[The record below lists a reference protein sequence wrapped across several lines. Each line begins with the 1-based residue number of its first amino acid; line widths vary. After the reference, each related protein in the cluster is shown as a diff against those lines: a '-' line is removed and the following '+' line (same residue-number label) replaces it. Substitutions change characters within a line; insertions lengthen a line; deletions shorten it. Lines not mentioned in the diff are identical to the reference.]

1 MHYSKTTGISSHG
14 PGENT
19 SVARGSSNA
28 NQHGSRKGHSTTTCV
43 GEILEDNY
51 EAQEAGLM
59 TAITA
64 NDMSAAFDLVDHQIL
79 AEKFRLENVGQE
91 ALTWIKGFL
100 ADRTQLVTVE
110 GVNSKIRV
118 TGNKGAKV
126 QGGKSSC
133 ELFTIY
139 LNDLPSQ
146 VNGAKKPKDLKGSTA
161 KEYIDDV
168 STISRGKDLNELK
181 KNIESDLKN
190 LLHYLENHMMVV
202 NSSKTQIMFVRNKE
216 SVDQLNVNFNGTI
229 ITHQNSIKILGVTLT
244 QELKYDQ
251 HI

>member
-1 MHYSKTTGISSHG
+1 M
-14 PGENT
+14 
-19 SVARGSSNA
+19 
-28 NQHGSRKGHSTTTCV
+28 
-43 GEILEDNY
+43 
-51 EAQEAGLM
+51 
-59 TAITA
+59 
-64 NDMSAAFDLVDHQIL
+64 
-79 AEKFRLENVGQE
+79 
-91 ALTWIKGFL
+91 
-100 ADRTQLVTVE
+100 E

-118 TGNKGAKV
+118 TGNKGVV

-133 ELFTIY
+133 DLFTIY

-202 NSSKTQIMFVRNKE
+202 NSSKTQLMFVKNKE
-216 SVDQLNVNFNGTI
+216 SVDQLNVIFNGTI
-229 ITHQNSIKILGVTLT
+229 ITHQNGIKI
-244 QELKYDQ
+244 
-251 HI
+251 